1 MTPENFVIYVQAI
14 LDAEHEKG
22 REFQLKNG
30 LLPNETTD
38 IELIGPLGLIEKAL
52 QQVNKTPREME
63 SRIFRKREL

>member
-30 LLPNETTD
+30 LLLNETTD

-52 QQVNKTPREME
+52 HQVHASAKAPRLN
-63 SRIFRKREL
+63 RTQREL